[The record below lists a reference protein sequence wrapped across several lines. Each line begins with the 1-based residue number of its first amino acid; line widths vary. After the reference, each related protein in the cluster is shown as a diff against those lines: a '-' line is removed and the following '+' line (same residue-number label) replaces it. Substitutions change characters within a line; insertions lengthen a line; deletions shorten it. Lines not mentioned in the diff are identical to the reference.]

1 MWGKLYR
8 RKVLLQA
15 AVTLN
20 ILIANKIILYEDEL
34 IMSAILSSSPALIG
48 LNSLGYSYFMNQES
62 VLY

>member
-1 MWGKLYR
+1 VGKLYR

-15 AVTLN
+15 AITLN

-34 IMSAILSSSPALIG
+34 IMSAVLSSSPALIG
-48 LNSLGYSYFMNQES
+48 LNSLGHSYFMNQES